1 MQTWAKNVKNALQM
15 AGAQLAALTAG
26 DTAPYCYIYGGNGE
40 VMTEKRVRAL
50 VKRYAKPH
58 FDDLFKRTG
67 KTVDDL
73 VQYCDGKRGLD
84 CSGFI
89 CLVTGAQQDLNSY
102 GLINA
107 CKMRVQPSAGVA
119 GSVLFKPGHVALDLG
134 AGMCAE
140 FVEEF
145 KDMQINRIAERGFTI
160 SGQLPWIDYRGAS
173 NM

>member
-1 MQTWAKNVKNALQM
+1 MQTWAETIRNALQM
-15 AGAQLAALTAG
+15 SGAQLAALTAG

-50 VKRYAKPH
+50 VKRYAKVH

-67 KTVDDL
+67 KTVDEL

-84 CSGFI
+84 CSGFL
-89 CLVTGAQQDLNSY
+89 CLVTGAPQDMNST

-107 CKMRVQPSAGVA
+107 CRLRTAPAAGVA
-119 GSVLFKPGHVALDLG
+119 GSVLHKPGHVALDLG

-140 FVEEF
+140 FCEEW
-145 KDMQINRIAERGFTI
+145 KDLQINRIKDRGFTQ
-160 SGQLPWIDYRGAS
+160 SGQLPWVDYRGSS